1 MSTEFS
7 DLIGKT
13 VYEVHSGNISSLSTS
28 TLSDD
33 RFEGDVFVLNCMDG
47 TQFVLYHA
55 QDCCES
61 VDLVDIDGDISDLIG
76 SKLIVAEETTNSTT
90 MSEHGDHSQT
100 WTFYR
105 FATEKGYVTLRWLG
119 QSNGYYSE
127 RVDSKTSV
135 KQSVYDGARILA
147 SQQLQDEIEAEIS
160 NYKTKPIRKI

>member
-13 VYEVHSGNISSLSTS
+13 VYEVHSGDISSLSTS

-33 RFEGDVFVLNCMDG
+33 KFEGDVFVLNCIDG
-47 TQFVLYHA
+47 TQLVLYHA

-61 VDLVDIDGDISDLIG
+61 VDLVDINGDISDLIG
-76 SKLIVAEETTNSTT
+76 SELVVAEETTNSSI
-90 MSEHGDHSQT
+90 MSEHGDHSKT

-105 FATEKGYVTLRWLG
+105 FATQKGYVTLRWLG

-127 RVDSKTSV
+127 RVHNKISV
-135 KQSVYDGARILA
+135 KQSVYDGGRILA

-160 NYKTKPIRKI
+160 EYKTKPIRKI